1 MASEYSVNIKLNTQQ
16 VKKDLQTI
24 KGEIGKVGQKTNKGS
39 KAALT
44 DSEKQLKHEIA
55 KTRIVNERIAIE
67 TKYMKI

>member
-1 MASEYSVNIKLNTQQ
+1 VASEYSVNIKLNTQQ

-55 KTRIVNERIAIE
+55 KTR
-67 TKYMKI
+67 